1 MGARTERSVTL
12 ARKAVELALRTA
24 LVAPEFRSAR
34 RLRSRSSADRR
45 GGAATAQDAPHVL
58 MLSPRDWVEHVQ
70 NQAMIAH
77 ALRARGARVSFST
90 CSGGLEICDRANVY
104 EAPPMPCRSCRH
116 YTRHALGAHGFD
128 VVPLGDPTRHAQVDW
143 PELDGLTTSELR
155 QVAHGGVP
163 VGELVDI
170 PVKWFLCAADL
181 DDDPLVGHITRAF
194 LRSAR
199 AVVDSTRELLDRTRP
214 DVVVLTSGLFL
225 FESIAHALCLE
236 QGIQVV
242 TYERAFLKDTLVVS
256 RGEPAGR
263 YDLSAEYEHDR
274 RPLTAAEGGQLDD
287 YLTRRR
293 RGGAFDQY
301 WQFSDS
307 TLASGE
313 GRTTVLFT
321 NLTWDSAVIGRD
333 RAFDGIRDWIDTT
346 IGLFAE
352 HPAHRLVIRIHP
364 SEVFLPGKRTRD
376 PIGDHVSRVWNPLP
390 PNVTVVPAGDPQSSY
405 DLMDRADLGLV
416 YTSTTGL
423 EMALSGKPVVV
434 AGMTHYAGKGFTVD
448 PDDRASYVSS
458 VERLLAD
465 PSAGAVDVEAAR
477 EYAHYFFF
485 RAPVPTVGVVETLPG
500 LARITITDPEE
511 LAPGRSAE
519 VDRLCD
525 AVLGRPG

>member
-1 MGARTERSVTL
+1 MGARTERSVTV
-12 ARKAVELALRTA
+12 ARKALELGLRTA
-24 LVAPEFRSAR
+24 LVAPEFRAAR
-34 RLRSRSSADRR
+34 HLRAQAQAGEPDWTDTSRS
-45 GGAATAQDAPHVL
+45 TPHVL
-58 MLSPRDWVEHVQ
+58 LLSPRDWVEHVQ

-116 YTRHALGAHGFD
+116 YTSHALDAHGFE
-128 VVPLGDPTRHAQVDW
+128 VAQLGDATRHGQVDW
-143 PELDGLTTSELR
+143 PELDALTISDLR
-155 QVAHGGVP
+155 HVTHGGVP

-181 DDDPLVGHITRAF
+181 DDDPLVGHVTRSF

-199 AVVDSTRELLDRTRP
+199 AVVDSTRELLERTRP
-214 DVVVLTSGLFL
+214 DIVVLTSGLFL

-236 QGIQVV
+236 QGVRVV

-256 RGEPAGR
+256 SGEPAGR
-263 YDLSAEYEHDR
+263 YDLSAEYEHEQ
-274 RPLTAAEGGQLDD
+274 RPLDAAESAQLDD
-287 YLTRRR
+287 YLARRR

-301 WQFSDS
+301 WQFSES
-307 TLASGE
+307 TLAGGD
-313 GRTTVLFT
+313 GRTAVLFT

-333 RAFDGIRDWIDTT
+333 RAFDGIREWIDTT

-352 HPAHRLVIRIHP
+352 HPDHRLVLRIHP

-376 PIGDHVSRVWNPLP
+376 PVGDHVARVWDPLP
-390 PNVTVVPAGDPQSSY
+390 SNVTVVPASDPQSSY

-448 PDDRASYVSS
+448 PRDRASYLSC
-458 VERLLAD
+458 VEELLTD
-465 PSAGAVDVEAAR
+465 PSAGGIDVEAAR

-485 RAPVPTVGVVETLPG
+485 RAPIPTVGVVEPLPG
-500 LARITITDPEE
+500 LARITVTDVAE
-511 LAPGRSAE
+511 LAPGRNTDI
-519 VDRLCD
+519 DRLCD
-525 AVLGRPG
+525 AVLGEFG